1 VGTILQVAEIKKADD
16 GQEEGE
22 DGQDEGYWIGQ
33 KCKHVLVDCGEDDLV
48 LMKVW
53 NWSADS
59 EQQPLYF
66 KSELQPRVCAALIL
80 ACKCTRCRKNITD
93 SSSLIS
99 PDLKL
104 SR

>member
-1 VGTILQVAEIKKADD
+1 M
-16 GQEEGE
+16 
-22 DGQDEGYWIGQ
+22 
-33 KCKHVLVDCGEDDLV
+33 LVDCGEDGLV
-48 LMKVW
+48 LMRVR
-53 NWSADS
+53 DS
-59 EQQPLYF
+59 GKL